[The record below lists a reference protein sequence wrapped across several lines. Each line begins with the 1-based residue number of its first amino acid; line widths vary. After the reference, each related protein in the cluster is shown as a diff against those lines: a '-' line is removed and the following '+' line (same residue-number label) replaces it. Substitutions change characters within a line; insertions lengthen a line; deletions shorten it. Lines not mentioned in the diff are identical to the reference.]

1 MISIDKVVKRRG
13 NRTLLKNIS
22 FVAEPGRITGFV
34 GPNGAGKS
42 TTLRVLLGLDKAT
55 SGTATIGGYR
65 YRDLRFPLTTVG
77 AVLDGPGAHP
87 SRTARAHLS
96 WVADSNKISRK
107 RVREVLDKVG
117 LANDAKRRVNTYS
130 LGMGQRLGIAVAL
143 LGQPEYLVLDEPLNG
158 LDPDGIRWI
167 RSLLKDHAAAGGTVL
182 LSSHLMSEL
191 TEIADDIVVISEGQ
205 ITACGTLSDLTQN
218 FQNLEEAFFAYT
230 QKQKTL

>member
-1 MISIDKVVKRRG
+1 MIVIDKVVKRHG
-13 NRTLLKNIS
+13 NRTSLKGIS
-22 FVAEPGRITGFV
+22 FVAEPGKITGFV

-55 SGTATIGGYR
+55 SGTATIDGNHYQ
-65 YRDLRFPLTTVG
+65 DLRFPLTTVG

-96 WVADSNKISRK
+96 WVADSNKISRE
-107 RVREVLDKVG
+107 RVKEVLDKVG
-117 LANDAKRRVNTYS
+117 LANDAKRRVKAYS

-158 LDPDGIRWI
+158 LDPEGIRWI
-167 RSLLKDHAAAGGTVL
+167 RSLLKEHAAAGGTVL
-182 LSSHLMSEL
+182 LSSHLMNEL
-191 TEIADDIVVISEGQ
+191 TEIADDIVVISEGE
-205 ITACGTLSDLTQN
+205 ITACGELSDFTQK

-230 QKQKTL
+230 QKQKVS